1 MADEMTLR
9 EFARLCGDIADHKV
23 DSLCTNVVKEVGD
36 VFLRNVIRETPD
48 SNPIKIR
55 GKSSTGLKKGW
66 EANKNFSVTKGTKVY
81 TAVISNKAKSNYSNQ
96 NTGKSRSDYYAG
108 YVEDGHIASGA
119 IIGKSPYV
127 SGKKFTDKTVLYT
140 NVRLNSIVGKEID
153 KWVNE
158 VFQ

>member
-1 MADEMTLR
+1 MAEEYTVK
-9 EFARLCGDIADHKV
+9 EFAKLCGEIADSKV
-23 DSLCTNVVKEVGD
+23 DSLCVNVVKELGD

-48 SNPIKIR
+48 SNPIKIK

-66 EANKNFSVTKGTKVY
+66 EENKNFSVTKGTKVY
-81 TAVISNKAKSNYSNQ
+81 TAVISNKAKSRYSNN
-96 NTGKSRSDYYAG
+96 NTGKRRSDYYAG

-140 NVRLNSIVGKEID
+140 NTRVNSIVGKEID
-153 KWVNE
+153 KWFNE
-158 VFQ
+158 VF